1 MLKKG
6 KNDKN
11 DSFDTFFHHTG
22 NRYVPRA
29 VFVDLE
35 ESVIDVIRT
44 GPLKSL
50 CKERRKNDVRR
61 IYFSLIRLFVQI
73 IQNNWFPIK
82 KTQRTITHEVITPLE
97 NKSSILFSIVFE
109 NYRTNVTFFSS
120 FLLDFLNI
128 FFLLLRRWTSRFS
141 HLSFLRR

>member
-1 MLKKG
+1 MNVLVFISDKLVFKLEMLVGNCKKLDFLIDCFVFLIKMNRYCLEHGIDSDGQMIEKG

-44 GPLKSL
+44 GPYKSL
-50 CKERRKNDVRR
+50 CK
-61 IYFSLIRLFVQI
+61 IRNF
-73 IQNNWFPIK
+73 
-82 KTQRTITHEVITPLE
+82 H
-97 NKSSILFSIVFE
+97 
-109 NYRTNVTFFSS
+109 
-120 FLLDFLNI
+120 
-128 FFLLLRRWTSRFS
+128 
-141 HLSFLRR
+141 

>member
-35 ESVIDVIRT
+35 QSVIDVIRS
-44 GPLKSL
+44 GPYKSL
-50 CKERRKNDVRR
+50 CK
-61 IYFSLIRLFVQI
+61 IH
-73 IQNNWFPIK
+73 IK
-82 KTQRTITHEVITPLE
+82 KKFIILIYMLR
-97 NKSSILFSIVFE
+97 SS
-109 NYRTNVTFFSS
+109 
-120 FLLDFLNI
+120 
-128 FFLLLRRWTSRFS
+128 
-141 HLSFLRR
+141 

>member
-35 ESVIDVIRT
+35 QSVIDVIRT
-44 GPLKSL
+44 GSYKSL
-50 CKERRKNDVRR
+50 CKIKNE
-61 IYFSLIRLFVQI
+61 I
-73 IQNNWFPIK
+73 ISIILKFIL
-82 KTQRTITHEVITPLE
+82 R
-97 NKSSILFSIVFE
+97 SS
-109 NYRTNVTFFSS
+109 
-120 FLLDFLNI
+120 
-128 FFLLLRRWTSRFS
+128 
-141 HLSFLRR
+141 

>member
-1 MLKKG
+1 MNASVFILVKLVYRLEMLAGNCKTFTYYSLILINKKNDYRYCLEHGIDSDGQMIKKG

-44 GPLKSL
+44 GPYKSL
-50 CKERRKNDVRR
+50 CKNAIE
-61 IYFSLIRLFVQI
+61 
-73 IQNNWFPIK
+73 
-82 KTQRTITHEVITPLE
+82 
-97 NKSSILFSIVFE
+97 
-109 NYRTNVTFFSS
+109 
-120 FLLDFLNI
+120 
-128 FFLLLRRWTSRFS
+128 
-141 HLSFLRR
+141 